1 MQWVQICAVTSSVAE
16 ACSSAAVLL
25 LRLQLY
31 LCFSHHRNCDASTPK
46 PARYSSVQAALCIS
60 VRAALGSLVQA
71 GSPCRSCC
79 PSAAWKQSQPA
90 AAQAGLVHGVQV
102 RKLFSRWAVSSACMC
117 KLVGVTA
124 SWAIPVLTYSSGA
137 AHCASP
143 DVQKQ
148 CSNVVLL
155 IPSAHTLVCA
165 HTRAAGCLWAA
176 CSTAECCQLHR
187 SPFALPLSEL
197 GQLEHH
203 SHWNMTH
210 ETFTAL

>member
-16 ACSSAAVLL
+16 ACSSVAVLL

-31 LCFSHHRNCDASTPK
+31 LCFSHHRNCDASTLK

-60 VRAALGSLVQA
+60 MRAALGSLVQA
-71 GSPCRSCC
+71 GSPCRSLLEIAPVCC
-79 PSAAWKQSQPA
+79 CSGRLGVWHSGAEVILLLGS
-90 AAQAGLVHGVQV
+90 LFCVHMQV
-102 RKLFSRWAVSSACMC
+102 CR
-117 KLVGVTA
+117 GY
-124 SWAIPVLTYSSGA
+124 PSGA

-148 CSNVVLL
+148 RSNAVFL
-155 IPSAHTLVCA
+155 IPSAHTHVHA
-165 HTRAAGCLWAA
+165 HTQAARCLWAA
-176 CSTAECCQLHR
+176 CSTAECWQLHR
-187 SPFALPLSEL
+187 SPFALPVSGLA
-197 GQLEHH
+197 QLEHS